1 MRRKPIKYFSILLI
15 PIIISTCAFFYF
27 IKRNAGYE
35 NKAISITSHLQKK
48 NNHLNYD
55 NVESLTGRLLKMDLD
70 YGLITPEQ
78 YNLAKTNTI
87 FYFNSVNSTCSK
99 FKKNKPDF
107 LSCANKLLGDLFS
120 YKDSV
125 DIGSD
130 LSSNQ
135 SDCDSNVYLLYDIA
149 KQNKIETR
157 IRYLP
162 GHAVLWFERKV
173 NGENLFWESTYN
185 DNHGAI
191 ADFKNKKYSFSS
203 DIFYNNLYDE
213 GEASNIYPIL
223 ILSRLSN
230 KQADVILADKNPLV
244 RDNPIRKEFYYWKLN
259 KLSSEDIASL
269 IELLEKTP
277 SSTNVPLILSI
288 HYLKQNDLSVAK
300 NYLKRI
306 APSHCKKL
314 CLDTDAEINN
324 TTTSRFIVQHIISF
338 LKIEDNANNQN
349 FIVKY
354 TFIPVLATIFQWIL
368 LLLVYLLRKKWQCPS
383 TSETNEYRN
392 RS

>member
-1 MRRKPIKYFSILLI
+1 MRRKSIKYFSIALI

-55 NVESLTGRLLKMDLD
+55 NVGSLTGRLLKMDLD
-70 YGLITPEQ
+70 YGLITHEQ
-78 YNLAKTNTI
+78 YNLAKINTI
-87 FYFNSVNSTCSK
+87 FYFNSVNSICSK
-99 FKKNKPDF
+99 FKKNKSDF

-213 GEASNIYPIL
+213 GEVFNIYPIL
-223 ILSRLSN
+223 MLSRLSN

-277 SSTNVPLILSI
+277 SSTNVLLILSI
-288 HYLKQNDLSVAK
+288 HYLKQNDLSVAQ

-306 APSHCKKL
+306 APPLCKKL
-314 CLDTDAEINN
+314 CLDMDAEINN

-368 LLLVYLLRKKWQCPS
+368 LLLVYLLRKK
-383 TSETNEYRN
+383 
-392 RS
+392 

>member
-1 MRRKPIKYFSILLI
+1 
-15 PIIISTCAFFYF
+15 
-27 IKRNAGYE
+27 
-35 NKAISITSHLQKK
+35 
-48 NNHLNYD
+48 
-55 NVESLTGRLLKMDLD
+55 
-70 YGLITPEQ
+70 
-78 YNLAKTNTI
+78 
-87 FYFNSVNSTCSK
+87 
-99 FKKNKPDF
+99 
-107 LSCANKLLGDLFS
+107 LLGDLFS

-213 GEASNIYPIL
+213 GEVFNIYPIL
-223 ILSRLSN
+223 MLSRLSN

-277 SSTNVPLILSI
+277 SSTNVLLILSI
-288 HYLKQNDLSVAK
+288 HYLKQNDCTEL
-300 NYLKRI
+300 LKKDR
-306 APSHCKKL
+306 P
-314 CLDTDAEINN
+314 
-324 TTTSRFIVQHIISF
+324 TS
-338 LKIEDNANNQN
+338 L
-349 FIVKY
+349 
-354 TFIPVLATIFQWIL
+354 
-368 LLLVYLLRKKWQCPS
+368 
-383 TSETNEYRN
+383 
-392 RS
+392 